1 MKKSLRILIISCIAL
16 LIGGTQTTMA
26 QADDWQTPVM
36 TLGASLTN
44 SQRQGTIDVL
54 SSKINNRNF
63 QQVAVNG
70 NTLVQYLNPAGADFT
85 SNSGVWSSAL
95 IEKTGRGSGINV
107 EILKYNGRNNITT
120 ITANQYRNA
129 ALTAGISDANIYVT
143 SATPIDGSGA
153 LAGVYAAFAQ
163 NGEQL
168 NQSQVTAAQD
178 EMGTLSKINNQNQG
192 QNGYS
197 DAQLNNAVAQA
208 KRQMAQIGPNITVNQ
223 ITNIVNNTIN
233 DNHLQNVITNNQ
245 KQQIINLMIKIRDS
259 GALKDNNFKQ
269 QASKVSSIIRDNAHA
284 IFNKVNTPENQ
295 NLLQQIWQNI
305 VNFVSGFFH

>member
-1 MKKSLRILIISCIAL
+1 MKKSLRILIISCIAF
-16 LIGGTQTTMA
+16 LIGGISTPVA

-269 QASKVSSIIRDNAHA
+269 QASKVSSIIKDNAHA

>member
-120 ITANQYRNA
+120 ITDNQYRNA

-269 QASKVSSIIRDNAHA
+269 QASKVSSIIKDNAHA

>member
-16 LIGGTQTTMA
+16 LIGGLPTTMA

-269 QASKVSSIIRDNAHA
+269 QASKVSSIIKDNAHA

>member
-54 SSKINNRNF
+54 SSKIINRNF

-269 QASKVSSIIRDNAHA
+269 QASKVSSIIKDNAHA

>member
-233 DNHLQNVITNNQ
+233 DNHLQNAITNNQ

-269 QASKVSSIIRDNAHA
+269 QASKVSSIIKDNAHA

>member
-1 MKKSLRILIISCIAL
+1 MKKSLRILIISCIAF
-16 LIGGTQTTMA
+16 LIGGISTTVA

-269 QASKVSSIIRDNAHA
+269 QASKVSSIIKDNAHA

>member
-120 ITANQYRNA
+120 ITDNQYRNA

-168 NQSQVTAAQD
+168 NQSQVTAAQN

-269 QASKVSSIIRDNAHA
+269 QASKVSSIIKDNAHA

>member
-120 ITANQYRNA
+120 ITANHYRNA

-168 NQSQVTAAQD
+168 NQSQVTAAQN

-269 QASKVSSIIRDNAHA
+269 QASKVSSIIKDNAHA
-284 IFNKVNTPENQ
+284 IFNNVNTPENQ

>member
-168 NQSQVTAAQD
+168 NQSQVTAAQN

-233 DNHLQNVITNNQ
+233 DNHLQNAITNNQ

-269 QASKVSSIIRDNAHA
+269 QASKVSSIIKDNAHA

>member
-1 MKKSLRILIISCIAL
+1 MKKYLRILIISCIAL
-16 LIGGTQTTMA
+16 LIGGLPTTMA

-168 NQSQVTAAQD
+168 NQSQVTAAQN

-269 QASKVSSIIRDNAHA
+269 QASKVSSIIKDNAHA

>member
-16 LIGGTQTTMA
+16 LIGGLPTTMA

-168 NQSQVTAAQD
+168 NQSQVTAAQN

-269 QASKVSSIIRDNAHA
+269 QASKVSSIIKDNAHA

>member
-168 NQSQVTAAQD
+168 NQSQVTAAQN

-269 QASKVSSIIRDNAHA
+269 QASKVSSIIKDNAHA
-284 IFNKVNTPENQ
+284 IFNNVNTPENQ

>member
-1 MKKSLRILIISCIAL
+1 
-16 LIGGTQTTMA
+16 
-26 QADDWQTPVM
+26 
-36 TLGASLTN
+36 
-44 SQRQGTIDVL
+44 
-54 SSKINNRNF
+54 
-63 QQVAVNG
+63 
-70 NTLVQYLNPAGADFT
+70 
-85 SNSGVWSSAL
+85 
-95 IEKTGRGSGINV
+95 
-107 EILKYNGRNNITT
+107 
-120 ITANQYRNA
+120 
-129 ALTAGISDANIYVT
+129 VT

-269 QASKVSSIIRDNAHA
+269 QASKVSSIIKDNAHA

>member
-153 LAGVYAAFAQ
+153 LAGVYAAFVQ

-269 QASKVSSIIRDNAHA
+269 QASKVSSIIKDNAHA

>member
-1 MKKSLRILIISCIAL
+1 MKKYLRILIISCIAL
-16 LIGGTQTTMA
+16 LIGGLPTTMA

-269 QASKVSSIIRDNAHA
+269 QASKVSSIIKDNAHA